1 MPRNYK
7 KETEREN
14 LKYEKFFAKIDKE
27 LGKEFKEKLDKP
39 FAAWL
44 REQIELYLHKE

>member
-14 LKYEKFFAKIDKE
+14 LKYEKFYAKIDKE

-39 FAAWL
+39 YAVWL
-44 REQIELYLHKE
+44 REEIEKYLQKK